1 MKRPAC
7 TQWLQVNPAGNRR
20 LHPKQGH
27 HGHFPLILVMVPVH
41 PMMMGNMRHA
51 AIKKISLLKNQTHE
65 KSSFINNLF
74 MNARLWFP

>member
-1 MKRPAC
+1 M
-7 TQWLQVNPAGNRR
+7 GI
-20 LHPKQGH
+20 
-27 HGHFPLILVMVPVH
+27 FPLILVMVPVH